1 MGDDHGGC
9 AEWEVSMEG
18 GLGMGHCWQSVLTSP
33 PALFLGGE
41 VPTAELGVKPHTG
54 AALPSELQ
62 PGRKIGS
69 QMPNHS
75 PRIQNTLGDLSGAP
89 RGSPP
94 VRDML
99 FGGGGVLYSL
109 FFSVTAPPR
118 G

>member
-1 MGDDHGGC
+1 
-9 AEWEVSMEG
+9 MEG

-41 VPTAELGVKPHTG
+41 VPTAELGMKPHTG

-62 PGRKIGS
+62 PGRKTGS

-99 FGGGGVLYSL
+99 FGGAGCCIHSSFQSQHHPGDEL
-109 FFSVTAPPR
+109 FHS
-118 G
+118 